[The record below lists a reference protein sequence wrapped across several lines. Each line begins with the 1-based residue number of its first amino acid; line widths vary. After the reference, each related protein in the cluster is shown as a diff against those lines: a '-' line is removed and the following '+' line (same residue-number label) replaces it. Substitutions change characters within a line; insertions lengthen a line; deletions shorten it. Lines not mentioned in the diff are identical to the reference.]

1 MMKLNE
7 KLQVLRK
14 LKNLTQNEV
23 ADALYVSRQTVQKW
37 EAGVSSPDLYKLPEI
52 SKMFNIT
59 IDDLLDESLD
69 EKTLL
74 SKILLVNKTESV
86 NENKNQAT
94 KTKSALDYLIIIP
107 AMVGLYTLIFMAYVF
122 GAMFT
127 GMIYLLS
134 AASGVWGIY
143 SVVNIFLNI
152 SNGAGAILISIG
164 FSFVGIGLVLP
175 LFSLGKYMLTWYK
188 KLYDYLNTY
197 IKNKSIF
204 KGAFKK

>member
-1 MMKLNE
+1 MKLNE

-14 LKNLTQNEV
+14 LKNLTQSEV
-23 ADALYVSRQTVQKW
+23 ADVLYVSRQTVQKW

-52 SKMFNIT
+52 SKLFNIT
-59 IDDLLDESLD
+59 IDDLLDESIE
-69 EKTLL
+69 EKELL
-74 SKILLVNKTESV
+74 SKILLTDKTNSIKES
-86 NENKNQAT
+86 ENQVKQTRN
-94 KTKSALDYLIIIP
+94 ALEWLIIIP

-127 GMIYLLS
+127 SMIYLLS
-134 AASGVWGIY
+134 AASGVWGLY
-143 SVVNIFLNI
+143 SIINIFLNI
-152 SNGAGAILISIG
+152 SNGAGAILISVG

-197 IKNKSIF
+197 MKNKSIF